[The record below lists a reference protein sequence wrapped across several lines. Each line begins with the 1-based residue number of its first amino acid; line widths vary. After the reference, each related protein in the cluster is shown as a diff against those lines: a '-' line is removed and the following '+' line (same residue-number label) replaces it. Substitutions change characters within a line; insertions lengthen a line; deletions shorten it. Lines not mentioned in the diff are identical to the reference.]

1 MIGVLLYCL
10 HPEILIN
17 YIDSDSSQNFI
28 DLKLKK
34 KISIKSSVVVR
45 EFNKSITLM
54 INNLAFI

>member
-17 YIDSDSSQNFI
+17 YIDSESSQNLI
-28 DLKLKK
+28 DLKQK
-34 KISIKSSVVVR
+34 KISINSNVVVS

>member
-17 YIDSDSSQNFI
+17 YIDSESSQNLI
-28 DLKLKK
+28 DLKQKK
-34 KISIKSSVVVR
+34 
-45 EFNKSITLM
+45 NLL